1 MLFTPNI
8 SFNIVDLSQDEIQRN
23 ILERFNRQVDEI
35 MMENDGNKINS
46 KGDEKDEVKKEGQ
59 NESERDDSDGLFT
72 EVVTNTG
79 ASEGQKESECD
90 EKDEL
95 KKEITDDS
103 EGLVTEPVTNTGAS
117 EGQKESERD
126 EKDELKKEITDDSEG
141 LVTEPVT
148 NTGASD
154 AGIKQEE
161 DENLSSDTE
170 VLGELL
176 SDLSDNEVSSPLDDI
191 QLSMKCTV
199 QLRKLSTSGLKGK
212 PMNPPHKRKST
223 GLKNAPT
230 NPPRKRVKKEH
241 AVPKNI
247 KTEGSSV
254 SSAVMKR
261 RENRRQ
267 AIAKG
272 NYKVEQVEVIDLASS
287 DDESTEQV
295 RLKN

>member
-59 NESERDDSDGLFT
+59 NECERDDSDGLFT

-79 ASEGQKESECD
+79 ASEGQKESEC
-90 EKDEL
+90 
-95 KKEITDDS
+95 
-103 EGLVTEPVTNTGAS
+103 
-117 EGQKESERD
+117 D

-223 GLKNAPT
+223 SLKNAPT

-241 AVPKNI
+241 AVPKYI